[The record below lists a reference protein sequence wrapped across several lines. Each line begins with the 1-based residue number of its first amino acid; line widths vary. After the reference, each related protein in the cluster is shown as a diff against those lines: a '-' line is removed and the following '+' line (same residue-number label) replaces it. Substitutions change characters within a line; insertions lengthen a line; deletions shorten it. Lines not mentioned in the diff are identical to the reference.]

1 MNELYE
7 LKEKLC
13 RELKKYNNENINT
26 SNLEI
31 IDKLSHAVKNMDKI
45 IQSYEEEENASY
57 GYNSYEP
64 SMRNSN
70 RGGRNGYVNNS
81 YARGR
86 GSNAKRDSRGRYSN
100 ENYPMNDYSR
110 NEYSRHSGIVDELR
124 EMMMDAPTE
133 EIRRDFEKTI
143 SRIESTM

>member
-1 MNELYE
+1 MQELYE

-13 RELKKYNNENINT
+13 KELKKYNNEEVTT
-26 SNLEI
+26 SSLEI
-31 IDKLSHAVKNMDKI
+31 IKKLSASIHYLDEI
-45 IQSYEEEENASY
+45 IEKYEEDGASY

-70 RGGRNGYVNNS
+70 RGGRNGYVNS

-100 ENYPMNDYSR
+100 ENYSMNDYSR